1 MDYIVESD
9 LEKFYNTVPSYWNK
23 LMLSLIGETAFN
35 GEFINGIRFVD
46 KKKKKKKIIFR
57 FEIWF
62 NCNIP
67 EAEINE
73 TKVFYGK
80 EFGCSGIFVR
90 NIKVPVK
97 GGK

>member
-1 MDYIVESD
+1 MGNLLMELD
-9 LEKFYNTVPSYWNK
+9 LLIK
-23 LMLSLIGETAFN
+23 LIQ
-35 GEFINGIRFVD
+35 
-46 KKKKKKKIIFR
+46 KKKIIFR

-80 EFGCSGIFVR
+80 EFGCSGIFVK